1 MSIKTGVKK
10 AQRLW
15 WLARTRRFA
24 YLAYVARNRIR
35 GLDFG
40 YVDLERMG
48 FSPSQT
54 NNHTNSGGPDLAR
67 MVRSLDIPAGTSAL
81 DLGSGK
87 GGAVLTLIRLGYARV
102 VGVEVAPELTAVARR
117 NAERSNCTNV
127 EFVCADA
134 ADFRDLDSFAHIYLY
149 NPFPSSVMKEVLH
162 NLALSLGRAP
172 RTLTLVYCNP
182 ILDDLIVGSGLFT
195 REREIDARIVNLVE
209 TRGAK
214 CFIYV
219 HRS

>member
-1 MSIKTGVKK
+1 MKTSVKK
-10 AQRLW
+10 ARKLW
-15 WLARTRRFA
+15 WFVKAGRFD
-24 YLAYVARNRIR
+24 YLAYAARNRIR

-40 YVDLERMG
+40 YVDLKRMG
-48 FSPSQT
+48 FPPSRANNYT
-54 NNHTNSGGPDLAR
+54 NTGGPDLAR

-87 GGAVLTLIRLGYARV
+87 GGAVLTLSRLGYARV
-102 VGVEVAPELTAVARR
+102 VGVEVAPGLAAVARR

-172 RTLTLVYCNP
+172 RTLTLIYCNP
-182 ILDDLIVGSGLFT
+182 ILDDLILGSGLFT